1 MRPPLIFPDHVLVFF
16 RMHFTWA
23 LSLLSESLE
32 QVIISTVD
40 KRTEHVKLLSI
51 CYVSATFRFTDNHYM
66 GCEEVIVCV
75 PYPHLYFCLD
85 CVVQHTLLIFL
96 SYYYTTKNEA
106 RFKVR
111 QMKPISHKRF
121 CTSPHFE
128 SEVFWNSQM
137 TCSR

>member
-1 MRPPLIFPDHVLVFF
+1 MR
-16 RMHFTWA
+16 
-23 LSLLSESLE
+23 
-32 QVIISTVD
+32 
-40 KRTEHVKLLSI
+40 
-51 CYVSATFRFTDNHYM
+51 
-66 GCEEVIVCV
+66 V
-75 PYPHLYFCLD
+75 PYTHLYFCLD